1 MPRNEV
7 VRIGDVLALADLD
20 AGGYVVGDAVVSDSL
35 AVAVAEEEEF
45 RPSLSPQ
52 EIASAQYVV
61 VPRFH
66 YSAQRNL
73 ARLVHTAQI
82 PGLQGKAAW
91 GEKIEQIES
100 YVESLSQSGEG
111 DADPLTT
118 ELRWGLRALY
128 DERNTNEMELARTA
142 GHPIAYGNVI
152 QLRHSRTGKFV
163 TFTKRRAAQN
173 RLAMAVELVDD
184 GDKGSWLRIQSAERA
199 RTDGGAVYYIDQ
211 IQLSSVKFTNIF
223 LCTFQPY
230 DAGDVPSAP
239 GALPRMP
246 GSPTKTSNL
255 HLHTHNL
262 SPEACHGRRAASQNA
277 NRGTSTLEVNGS
289 AETYRYQLR
298 PVRSCVTWRKWSQQ
312 DVEDDG
318 ENEVDAIFGIDVVT
332 FTRSSAAV
340 VLYGDPQSAA
350 VWWASSATLDRDTSR
365 RDYRMR
371 SVNSYWRI
379 TPQETNHA
387 GERLKS
393 DGARVLIQH
402 IATGMYLC
410 DAGGGIVKLSP
421 HWSSLQN
428 IWQLLSWAHAD
439 EAARESLT
447 DGSVV
452 WIKQEK
458 SSGFLDRW
466 IGVGR
471 NRRRNAS
478 LDSLVKHAS
487 ALRREYTLDGSAALF
502 RSPHAGPDASAS
514 PWQSSAMP
522 PGVLGVAIK
531 GGTTLD
537 DADAVEVRL
546 LARSEVVVIENVLSC
561 RAFLQS
567 TVEILCGAGPL
578 QSAQALPPQCRAQSL
593 PPPPMRLPSCAF
605 SAPRTNPGSACE
617 EIERKYLAHPL
628 QLPVNAAL
636 PAFQRCISF
645 LCRLCEGKARRMS
658 GPRQDLLRWFRV

>member
-1 MPRNEV
+1 MMRNEV

-45 RPSLSPQ
+45 RPSLSPHD
-52 EIASAQYVV
+52 IASAQYVV

-82 PGLQGKAAW
+82 PGLHGKTAW

-100 YVESLSQSGEG
+100 YVESLTQSGEG
-111 DADPLTT
+111 DSDPLMT

-199 RTDGGAVYYIDQ
+199 RADGGAVYYIDQ

-230 DAGDVPSAP
+230 DAGDVPSVP
-239 GALPRMP
+239 RALPRMP
-246 GSPTKTSNL
+246 GSPTKNSSV
-255 HLHTHNL
+255 HLHPHNF
-262 SPEACHGRRAASQNA
+262 SPEDCHGRRAASQNA
-277 NRGTSTLEVNGS
+277 NRGTTTLEVNGS

-298 PVRSCVTWRKWSQQ
+298 PVRSWVTWRKWSQQ

-350 VWWASSATLDRDTSR
+350 VWWASSATLDKDTSR

-428 IWQLLSWAHAD
+428 IWQLLSSAHAD
-439 EAARESLT
+439 EAVRESLT

-458 SSGFLDRW
+458 PSGFLDRW

-478 LDSLVKHAS
+478 LDSLTKHAS
-487 ALRREYTLDGSAALF
+487 ALRREYTHDGSAALF
-502 RSPHAGPDASAS
+502 RSPHAGPDASLS
-514 PWQSSAMP
+514 PKTDLGPSQSSGMP
-522 PGVLGVAIK
+522 FI
-531 GGTTLD
+531 
-537 DADAVEVRL
+537 
-546 LARSEVVVIENVLSC
+546 
-561 RAFLQS
+561 
-567 TVEILCGAGPL
+567 AGL
-578 QSAQALPPQCRAQSL
+578 
-593 PPPPMRLPSCAF
+593 F
-605 SAPRTNPGSACE
+605 
-617 EIERKYLAHPL
+617 
-628 QLPVNAAL
+628 
-636 PAFQRCISF
+636 
-645 LCRLCEGKARRMS
+645 
-658 GPRQDLLRWFRV
+658 